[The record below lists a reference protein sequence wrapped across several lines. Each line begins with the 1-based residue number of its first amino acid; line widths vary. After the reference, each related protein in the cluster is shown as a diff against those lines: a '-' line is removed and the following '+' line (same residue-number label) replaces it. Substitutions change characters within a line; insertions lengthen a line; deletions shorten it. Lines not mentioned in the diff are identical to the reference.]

1 MNKEQF
7 EVAQAIMELSKA
19 FADQMRKSMIRSG
32 LLEDGYTLRVNV
44 FPQYAI
50 NDDNSILR
58 NTVEITNLT
67 YEESFN
73 AFEFLK
79 KGWETIHEPEIDAG
93 TADAECKRDPE
104 SEEDGAGTET
114 EKPFAPD
121 GLWISSADDTDYVQ
135 DWWSDVT

>member
-32 LLEDGYTLRVNV
+32 LIEDGYTLRVHV
-44 FPQYAI
+44 FPQYTLP
-50 NDDNSILR
+50 DGTPLR
-58 NTVEITNLT
+58 NTVEITNGT
-67 YEESFN
+67 YDESFN
-73 AFEFLK
+73 AFEYLK
-79 KGWETIHEPEIDAG
+79 EGWETMHEPEIDAG

-114 EKPFAPD
+114 EKPLAPD

-135 DWWSDVT
+135 DWRPDVT

>member
-7 EVAQAIMELSKA
+7 EVARAIMELSKA
-19 FADQMRKSMIRSG
+19 FADQMRKSMVRSG

-44 FPQYAI
+44 FPQYAM
-50 NDDNSILR
+50 DDGSILR
-58 NTVEITNLT
+58 NTVEVTNLT

-79 KGWETIHEPEIDAG
+79 KGWETIHEPKIDEG
-93 TADAECKRDPE
+93 TTDAECKRDPE
-104 SEEDGAGTET
+104 SEKDGAGTEA
-114 EKPFAPD
+114 EKPLAPD

-135 DWWSDVT
+135 DWRFDVT